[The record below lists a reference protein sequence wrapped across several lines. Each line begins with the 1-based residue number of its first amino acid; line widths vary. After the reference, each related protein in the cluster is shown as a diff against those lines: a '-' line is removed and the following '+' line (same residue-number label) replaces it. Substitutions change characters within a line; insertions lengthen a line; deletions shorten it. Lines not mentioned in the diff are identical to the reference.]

1 MSRKVKVFISV
12 LLVMGLLV
20 MGGTA
25 AALAQEETA
34 PTPEKMSPALQT
46 NGCLAKVAEIL
57 EIPQEKLIAAFQ
69 QAQREIVQAVKGTA
83 PGVTARVCLKN
94 RVSEALRVTT
104 AKLVTAAHQVRGEL
118 REGTLSKD
126 KESILGRMAEI
137 LEVSPEDLTPAL
149 KQVCAAIQQ
158 EVKVRLRARLVAAEM
173 REQVLVRVAEILEI
187 PQEKLIAAFQQ
198 VCREVREGALTR
210 VRDRIME
217 QECIAKNSALQVK
230 RCLKSRLMISGCT
243 LSNAPISQRN

>member
-1 MSRKVKVFISV
+1 MSQKVKVFISV

-46 NGCLAKVAEIL
+46 NGCLAK
-57 EIPQEKLIAAFQ
+57 
-69 QAQREIVQAVKGTA
+69 
-83 PGVTARVCLKN
+83 
-94 RVSEALRVTT
+94 
-104 AKLVTAAHQVRGEL
+104 
-118 REGTLSKD
+118 
-126 KESILGRMAEI
+126 
-137 LEVSPEDLTPAL
+137 
-149 KQVCAAIQQ
+149 
-158 EVKVRLRARLVAAEM
+158 
-173 REQVLVRVAEILEI
+173 VAEILEI